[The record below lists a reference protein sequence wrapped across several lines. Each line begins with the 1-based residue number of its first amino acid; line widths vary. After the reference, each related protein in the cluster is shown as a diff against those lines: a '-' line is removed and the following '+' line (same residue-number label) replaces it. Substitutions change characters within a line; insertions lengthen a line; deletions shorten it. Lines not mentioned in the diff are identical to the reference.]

1 MHRASESRDMNN
13 SGGRVRY
20 IPWKTLKVTDSQIID
35 QIISNSACAVFCEHW
50 HTRHN
55 LWWLGRAQIL
65 LRPCRFI
72 ITILCMLFM
81 SIVIHT
87 YHIQICAQANLQFDT
102 FSNNTEWF
110 CIYYIPSTMNVPF
123 LHNNE
128 STLPTLS
135 VFSSSPNAFSSN
147 MNMLFFYG
155 TISTHHVCW
164 CHLQY

>member
-81 SIVIHT
+81 SIVIHITSRFVCRPICNLTLSRTILSDSASIT
-87 YHIQICAQANLQFDT
+87 YHQQWT
-102 FSNNTEWF
+102 F
-110 CIYYIPSTMNVPF
+110 
-123 LHNNE
+123 
-128 STLPTLS
+128 
-135 VFSSSPNAFSSN
+135 
-147 MNMLFFYG
+147 LFFI
-155 TISTHHVCW
+155 TMKAHSQLCL
-164 CHLQY
+164 CFPHLQMRFLQTWTCCSFTEQFQRITFVDATFNTA